1 MNNDYEHQN
10 GVFPS
15 QWIQSA
21 IEQGIVSASTPISP
35 SQIQP
40 NSLDLRVDSVGY
52 RIQSSFLPGREG
64 IQKKLERFK
73 WYDLPLDEAGL
84 IIERNQVCIFP
95 LLESLNLPA
104 NIYARANPKSTTG
117 RLDVFTRLVT
127 ESGITFDEV
136 PPGYKGRLYLEVVPR
151 SFAIRLR
158 SGDTLAQL
166 RFQSGNPYLTS
177 AETKSLLDNDS
188 IIFSPDLRTL
198 RSTDLPVLPGIV
210 LSISIPKTS
219 ISIPKK
225 NNPTVGYQAKKNTEP
240 IDLKSGMARVRR
252 HWDRIYGDGNP
263 VILHPEEFY
272 IFASRE
278 LVRLPPAYCAEMLPF
293 DPGSGELRTHYAGF
307 FDSGFG
313 YASGK
318 NGDATA
324 AAVVLEIRSR
334 DVPFLVEDG
343 QPLFRL
349 NLLKNIAEPD
359 IVYGSTLKS
368 NYQSQRLRLSKQFSG
383 SPDDESIEDAQPKFD
398 FSDWQTDPL

>member
-1 MNNDYEHQN
+1 MQVDSMTTLGQPQN

-15 QWIQSA
+15 QWITSA
-21 IEQGIVSASTPISP
+21 IEEGVVTSRRPISL

-40 NSLDLRVDSVGY
+40 NSLDLRLADVGY
-52 RIQSSFLPGREG
+52 RIQSSFLPGKDG
-64 IQKKLERFK
+64 IQKKLDRFK
-73 WYDLPLDEAGL
+73 WYDLSLHDEGL
-84 IIERNQVCIFP
+84 IIERNQVCLFP
-95 LLESLNLPA
+95 ILENLNLPA
-104 NIYARANPKSTTG
+104 NTYARANPKSTTG

-127 ESGITFDEV
+127 EYGVTFDEV
-136 PPGYKGRLYLEVVPR
+136 PHGYKGNLYLEVVPR

-158 SGDTLAQL
+158 PGDTLAQL
-166 RFQSGNPYLTS
+166 RFQVGDPYLTS
-177 AETKSLLDNDS
+177 AETKLLLDADN

-198 RSTDLPVLPGIV
+198 RSTDLPVSPGIV
-210 LSISIPKTS
+210 LSISIPK
-219 ISIPKK
+219 K
-225 NNPTVGYQAKKNTEP
+225 NDPTVGYQAKKNTEP
-240 IDLKSGMARVRR
+240 IDLKIGKARVRR

-263 VILHPEEFY
+263 VILQPEEFY

-278 LVRLPPAYCAEMLPF
+278 LVRLPPAYCAEMVPF

-313 YASGK
+313 YGVGL
-318 NGDATA
+318 NGDTTA

-359 IVYGSTLKS
+359 IVYGNTLKS
-368 NYQSQRLRLSKQFSG
+368 NYQSQRLRLSKQFSNG
-383 SPDDESIEDAQPKFD
+383 ADGDIDEDTQPKFD
-398 FSDWQTDPL
+398 FTDWQ